1 MLNLYKYYD
10 KPDVLIQRES
20 MVFIEDVIEKTK
32 DIIRY
37 YADRNRDDDP
47 SFPDITISNT
57 IEQSPGLFTMRVRS
71 SHTTRARVIVFVDK
85 NNHIYASGSDMNLQ
99 KVTDHENEDG
109 IDDDELTDIVY
120 GILDSLV
127 GR

>member
-20 MVFIEDVIEKTK
+20 MVFIEDVTEKTK

-47 SFPDITISNT
+47 SFPDITISNV

-71 SHTTRARVIVFVDK
+71 SNTTRARVFVFVDK
-85 NNHIYASGSDMNLQ
+85 NKHIYASGSDMNLR

-109 IDDDELTDIVY
+109 IDGDELTDIVY
-120 GILDSLV
+120 EILDSLV